1 MSGSDH
7 GGEDRDWSQLK
18 SAMAG
23 EVQAQLQYT
32 MDEVDMSASRAARQF
47 KESNQ
52 KSVGWHGLSIRVRS
66 YSTAMQMQNHIF
78 YKQG

>member
-1 MSGSDH
+1 MERIG
-7 GGEDRDWSQLK
+7 DWSRLK
-18 SAMAG
+18 SAMVG

-32 MDEVDMSASRAARQF
+32 MDEVDKSDTASRAARQS

-66 YSTAMQMQNHIF
+66 YSTAMQMLNQIF

>member
-1 MSGSDH
+1 MVERIG
-7 GGEDRDWSQLK
+7 DWSRLK

-32 MDEVDMSASRAARQF
+32 MDEVDKSYSESRAARQF

-66 YSTAMQMQNHIF
+66 YSCNANAKLNF
-78 YKQG
+78 L